1 MLPFYSPRH
10 ACHWC
15 ACMVICNGTGQ
26 SILQVQKQTMT
37 FCIVIKIDKVLTFE
51 MVQAMLIKHHVN
63 GSLRF
68 TVNITRCIFLVLYAH
83 FIVFICRINV
93 ILIKVFFFLF
103 SRFSFL
109 CTVLVIL
116 IYTFFHALV
125 FQGQYLSVPPWQ
137 QLKYPI

>member
-1 MLPFYSPRH
+1 
-10 ACHWC
+10 
-15 ACMVICNGTGQ
+15 
-26 SILQVQKQTMT
+26 MT

-93 ILIKVFFFLF
+93 IFKKVFFFPVFLF
-103 SRFSFL
+103 CAPFW
-109 CTVLVIL
+109 
-116 IYTFFHALV
+116 
-125 FQGQYLSVPPWQ
+125 LS
-137 QLKYPI
+137 